1 MRETR
6 AGKYGR
12 NLAILINHTID
23 TAPREQRAD
32 YRARFLEELKK
43 YSFEPR
49 QKGQPQ
55 NSGCIHEL
63 ANLAEIDAKNPED
76 LARLVKEG
84 VHLMYQKNTAALVLS
99 ALLKY
104 L

>member
-12 NLAILINHTID
+12 NLAILLNHTIN
-23 TAPREQRAD
+23 TVPIEQRAD
-32 YRARFLEELKK
+32 YRTRFLEELKK

-63 ANLAEIDAKNPED
+63 AHLTEIDTGNPED

-84 VHLMYQKNTAALVLS
+84 VHLMYQKSTAALVLS

-104 L
+104 M